1 MPRCMQIWNVYRSRA
16 VGYYLSQLGFNV
28 IPNVRWTDESSY
40 DFAFAGL
47 YEGQT
52 VAVGTLGCSKEKS
65 DKNLLVNG
73 FIELIK
79 EVRPNNIV
87 IYGPICKELKYVID
101 YYEVNVKHFD
111 STTQSFYRGN
121 TYGNEE

>member
-1 MPRCMQIWNVYRSRA
+1 MQIWNVYRSRA

-47 YEGQT
+47 YAGQT

-65 DKNLLVNG
+65 DKILLING

-79 EVRPNNIV
+79 KVRPNNIV
-87 IYGPICKELKYVID
+87 IYGPICKEMKCVID
-101 YYEVNVKHFD
+101 YYDVNVKHFD
-111 STTQSFYRGN
+111 STTQLFYRGN